1 MDNQKAKDNSI
12 LRQETTMQVS
22 LDLIKNKEEEH
33 IIGQESNQ
41 MYTKDSLK
49 VEKEME
55 GVHFGGLMEVGI
67 KVISKTACNVAMEP
81 YIEKVAINNMKG
93 CGKTECSMAKVFNSS
108 ITDKDMKAISNK
120 TNFMEMV
127 SFTKTIQ

>member
-1 MDNQKAKDNSI
+1 MDNYKAKDNFI
-12 LRQETTMQVS
+12 LQQVTIMQVS

-33 IIGQESNQ
+33 IIGQENNQ

-67 KVISKTACNVAMEP
+67 KVISKMVCNVATEH
-81 YIEKVAINNMKG
+81 YIEKAEINNMKG
-93 CGKTECSMAKVFNSS
+93 CGKMECLMAKVFNFL
-108 ITDKDMKAISNK
+108 ITDKDMKVISNK